1 MSDVSLPQTMIFG
14 HIWQSVAL
22 AAVLAG
28 VLIAGKKMR
37 GSTRYGLSAAAF
49 LAALALPLA
58 AFIPGETIVSA
69 LLKQLDAPVALASRQ
84 APVATEVASSVAPVA
99 PVAPVSPLL
108 RDVVFGDTPVAA
120 PAAPAPAAA
129 PAAPAART
137 VEAAPAPLFTLP
149 EIRLPDMTLPL
160 LAIWLAGALILLA
173 RTGRDLIA
181 VERLVAR
188 AKPAK
193 LPDALQ
199 ARMKGVRVV
208 VSPEAPGPMAAGLFR
223 PSIVLPESIA
233 LASPG
238 MAALLEHEHAHIER
252 RDMLAALGQRIV
264 LALLWWSPALYWISR
279 RIDEEREVACDE
291 SAVDRTGD
299 AKAFARSLTKQAENQ
314 LWARAPKL
322 AVGAIGPRS
331 QVGRRIKRLIEIA
344 RSGGHPSKYAGRLA
358 FAGLA
363 AAVAVAA
370 MVTPRFTAWA
380 QPPEASK
387 EKAIDLNSPKA
398 SDAAKAEPQL
408 DGKPTYDR
416 NDQFQWDGK
425 DFAGLGE
432 EIGRLMESLGPEI
445 SLAMADLSPEL
456 KTELASLSTEMSAL
470 GVDISAAVSQEVLS
484 QLPQIMDEVR
494 QSLEDAG
501 IDPETVDGWQNL
513 RDVDRDE
520 LRQALQEAHDELKQ
534 KLGPELQAE
543 IRAALDEAR
552 AEIAAHRSEIAAAM
566 ADKKQAMAVAREALA
581 AARAELDAA
590 RARGDFDVKL
600 DGKSFHF
607 DFESDVM
614 DGLRKA
620 GINLGDIHVGPPDNE
635 LFEAAEDCD
644 MAKVNA
650 LIASKKELVNRVVP
664 GRGSPLMAAAS
675 ENCADAAR
683 ALITAGAD
691 VNAGFPGAGTPLSLA
706 AANHAMPVAQLLVNR
721 GVDVN
726 ANVPGYL
733 SPLVAAAKEG
743 DLDMVKLLVEHG
755 ADVNKVAVTAS
766 GQSALNMAERHG
778 NDDVASYLRSKGAKS
793 QK

>member
-49 LAALALPLA
+49 VAALALPLA
-58 AFIPGETIVSA
+58 AFIPGETIISA
-69 LLKQLDAPVALASRQ
+69 LLKQLDAPVTLAGKH
-84 APVATEVASSVAPVA
+84 APVATEVATPIAPVA
-99 PVAPVSPLL
+99 PASPLL
-108 RDVVFGDTPVAA
+108 QDVVFSDAPMAA

-129 PAAPAART
+129 PDAPAAHT
-137 VEAAPAPLFTLP
+137 IEEAPASLFTLP
-149 EIRLPDMTLPL
+149 EIKLPDMTAPL
-160 LAIWLAGALILLA
+160 LAIWLAGVLFLLA
-173 RTGRDLIA
+173 RTARDLIA

-188 AKPAK
+188 ARPAN
-193 LPDALQ
+193 LPDALK

-238 MAALLEHEHAHIER
+238 MAALLEHERAHIER
-252 RDMLAALGQRIV
+252 RDMLAALGQRVV

-299 AKAFARSLTKQAENQ
+299 AKAFARSLTSQAENQ

-344 RSGGHPSKYAGRLA
+344 KSGGHPSKYAGRLA

-370 MVTPRFTAWA
+370 MLTPRFTAWA

-398 SDAAKAEPQL
+398 RDEAKAEPKL
-408 DGKPTYDR
+408 DGRPNHDRDYD
-416 NDQFQWDGK
+416 FQWDGK

-432 EIGRLMESLGPEI
+432 EISKLMESIGPEI
-445 SLAMADLSPEL
+445 NLALADLSPEL
-456 KTELASLSTEMSAL
+456 RQELAGLSAEMSAL
-470 GVDISAAVSQEVLS
+470 GVDISAAVSQEVLN
-484 QLPQIMDEVR
+484 QMPAIMDEVR
-494 QSLEDAG
+494 QSLEEAG
-501 IDPETVDGWQNL
+501 IDPDTVDGWQNL
-513 RDVDRDE
+513 GDVDRDE
-520 LRQALQEAHDELKQ
+520 LRRALQEARDELKQ

-543 IRAALDEAR
+543 IRAAMEEAR
-552 AEIAAHRSEIAAAM
+552 VEVAAHREEIAAAM
-566 ADKKQAMAVAREALA
+566 ANKTEALAVAREALA
-581 AARAELDAA
+581 AARAEIDAA
-590 RARGDFDVKL
+590 RARGDFKA
-600 DGKSFHF
+600 GGQSFHF
-607 DFESDVM
+607 NFDHNVTDS
-614 DGLRKA
+614 LRKA
-620 GINLGDIHVGPPDNE
+620 GINLANLQLGMPDNE
-635 LFEAAEDCD
+635 LFDAADDCD
-644 MAKVNA
+644 TAKVNE
-650 LIASKKELVNRVVP
+650 LIAAKKNLVNRVVP
-664 GRGSPLMAAAS
+664 GRGSPLMAAAA
-675 ENCADAAR
+675 ENCTDVAR
-683 ALITAGAD
+683 ALINAGAD
-691 VNAGFPGAGTPLSLA
+691 VNAGFPGAGTPLSVA
-706 AANHAMPVAQLLVNR
+706 AANSALPVAQLLINR
-721 GVDVN
+721 GADLN
-726 ANVPGYL
+726 ANVPGYDL
-733 SPLVAAAKEG
+733 PLVAAAKEG
-743 DLDMVKLLVEHG
+743 DLAMTRLLVEHG
-755 ADVNKVAVTAS
+755 ADVNRVAVTAG
-766 GQSALNMAERHG
+766 GQSALKMAERHG
-778 NDDVASYLRSKGAKS
+778 NDEVAIYLRSKGAKP

>member
-49 LAALALPLA
+49 MAALALPLA

-69 LLKQLDAPVALASRQ
+69 LLKQLDAPVALASKH
-84 APVATEVASSVAPVA
+84 APVTAEVATPVA
-99 PVAPVSPLL
+99 PVAPASPLL
-108 RDVVFGDTPVAA
+108 HDVVFSDAPVAA
-120 PAAPAPAAA
+120 PAAPAPAIA
-129 PAAPAART
+129 PVAPVAHT

-149 EIRLPDMTLPL
+149 EIKLPDMTLPL
-160 LAIWLAGALILLA
+160 LAIWLVVALVLLA
-173 RTGRDLIA
+173 RTVRDLIA
-181 VERLVAR
+181 VERLVGRAR
-188 AKPAK
+188 PAN
-193 LPDALQ
+193 LPEALK

-252 RDMLAALGQRIV
+252 RDMLAALGQRVV

-279 RIDEEREVACDE
+279 RIDEEREVACDK

-344 RSGGHPSKYAGRLA
+344 KSGGHPSKYAGRLA

-363 AAVAVAA
+363 VAVAVAA

-380 QPPEASK
+380 QPPEKS
-387 EKAIDLNSPKA
+387 EKAIDLKSPKA
-398 SDAAKAEPQL
+398 RDEAKAEPQL
-408 DGKPTYDR
+408 DGKPAYDR
-416 NDQFQWDGK
+416 DYNFKWDGK
-425 DFAGLGE
+425 DFAGLGD
-432 EIGRLMESLGPEI
+432 EISRLMESIGPEI
-445 SLAMADLSPEL
+445 SLAMTDLSPEL
-456 KTELASLSTEMSAL
+456 KVELANLSTEMSAL
-470 GVDISAAVSQEVLS
+470 GVDISAAVSQEVLN

-494 QSLEDAG
+494 QSLEEAG
-501 IDPETVDGWQNL
+501 IDPDTVDGWQNL

-520 LRQALQEAHDELKQ
+520 LRQALQQAHDELKQ

-543 IRAALDEAR
+543 IRAALEEAR
-552 AEIAAHRSEIAAAM
+552 AEIAAHRDEIAAAM
-566 ADKKQAMAVAREALA
+566 ANKKEAMAVAREALA
-581 AARAELDAA
+581 AARAEIDAA

-600 DGKSFHF
+600 DGGSFHF
-607 DFESDVM
+607 DFDSDVM
-614 DGLRKA
+614 DSLRKA
-620 GINLGDIHVGPPDNE
+620 GVNLGNIQIGPPSNE
-635 LFEAAEDCD
+635 LFEAADDCD
-644 MAKVNA
+644 TSKVNE
-650 LIASKKELVNRVVP
+650 LIAAKKDLVNKVVP
-664 GRGSPLMAAAS
+664 GRGSPLMAAAA
-675 ENCADAAR
+675 ENCTDAAR
-683 ALITAGAD
+683 ALVNANAD
-691 VNAGFPGAGTPLSLA
+691 VNAGFPGSGTPLSLA
-706 AANHAMPVAQLLVNR
+706 AANHAMPVAQLLINR
-721 GVDVN
+721 GADVN
-726 ANVPGYL
+726 ANVPGFD

-755 ADVNKVAVTAS
+755 ADVNKVALTAS
-766 GQSALNMAERHG
+766 GQSALKMAERHG
-778 NDDVASYLRSKGAKS
+778 NDEVATYLRSKGAKS